1 MRTYKIKCFKK
12 TTLYRILGA
21 LVVVA
26 FCAIVL
32 IISKHNDYPENS
44 PTPTQSPTP
53 APFACVILD
62 AGHGGFD
69 RGASGIETGIGEG
82 ELNLIVTKLVK
93 AELEANNIEVILTR
107 SDENA
112 LAGTKKE
119 DMAIRKSIIQ
129 NENCDA
135 VVSIHMNKFKDRS
148 IKGPMVFYM
157 KGCED
162 TGGILAN
169 YVIKALCEA
178 IDHPLRRSNPGDYLI
193 VRESYAPAV
202 IIECGFLSNP
212 EDERNLSD
220 PEYQKKLAK
229 GIARGIMD
237 YLLDVKMQELRQ
249 D

>member
-1 MRTYKIKCFKK
+1 
-12 TTLYRILGA
+12 
-21 LVVVA
+21 
-26 FCAIVL
+26 
-32 IISKHNDYPENS
+32 
-44 PTPTQSPTP
+44 
-53 APFACVILD
+53 
-62 AGHGGFD
+62 
-69 RGASGIETGIGEG
+69 
-82 ELNLIVTKLVK
+82 
-93 AELEANNIEVILTR
+93 
-107 SDENA
+107 
-112 LAGTKKE
+112 
-119 DMAIRKSIIQ
+119 
-129 NENCDA
+129 
-135 VVSIHMNKFKDRS
+135 
-148 IKGPMVFYM
+148 M